1 MTTTRFICESQ
12 MELFERDDGRTLEGR
27 IVPYGE
33 VAEIAEMQDGQIVRY
48 REQFLPGSLA
58 RQAQGISRR
67 GNGAFVWLNLDHA
80 MDFDSKIGHC
90 ISMRSENDGAYA
102 AFRLYPGN
110 DLEKVK
116 GMLRESHTGLSINFG
131 DFRPPKLIDGVV
143 SRVQVILDSVAAT
156 PTPAYAGAGITS
168 MRSFQGEQVIDTP
181 GLTRVREMLAEL
193 KGAQS

>member
-1 MTTTRFICESQ
+1 MITRFIGESHL
-12 MELFERDDGRTLEGR
+12 EVFERDDGRSLEGC

-33 VAEIAEMQDGQIVRY
+33 VAEIAERDPETGELRRY

-58 RQAQGISRR
+58 RQSQGIARR
-67 GNGAFVWLNLDHA
+67 GNGAFIWLNLDHA

-90 ISMRSENDGAYA
+90 INMRSEADGAYA

-116 GMLRESHTGLSINFG
+116 GMLRESHTGLSINFA

-156 PTPAYAGAGITS
+156 PTPAYAGAGIMA
-168 MRSFQGEQVIDTP
+168 MRSFSGETHNETP
-181 GLTRVREMLAEL
+181 ELDRVKEMLAGL
-193 KGAQS
+193 RRA